1 MILSIFK
8 KIFRLYT
15 SSRNNFTPLCL
26 YCSFAVIDSAHIDV
40 INKKPLLL
48 KKLPYIFLLLLHIT
62 KLQHS
67 CLSFILLSK
76 KKNNIIQ
83 CVLINV
89 ASFDTRSEIFFF
101 SFLVF
106 FSFFSLL
113 QNGTSNFIKMHLT
126 FGKLRY

>member
-1 MILSIFK
+1 MDLMIHCICK
-8 KIFRLYT
+8 KNFRVYS

-48 KKLPYIFLLLLHIT
+48 KKLPYIFLLLLLLHIT

-89 ASFDTRSEIFFF
+89 ASFDTLSEIFF
-101 SFLVF
+101 SCLVF
-106 FSFFSLL
+106 FFFSLL
-113 QNGTSNFIKMHLT
+113 QNGARNFIKMH
-126 FGKLRY
+126 

>member
-1 MILSIFK
+1 MDLMIHSICKKNFK
-8 KIFRLYT
+8 VYS
-15 SSRNNFTPLCL
+15 SSRYNFTPLCL

-48 KKLPYIFLLLLHIT
+48 KKLPYIFLLLHIT

-76 KKNNIIQ
+76 KKNIIQ

-89 ASFDTRSEIFFF
+89 ASFDTRSEIFFSCHVVF
-101 SFLVF
+101 STHYYRMGLEI
-106 FSFFSLL
+106 L
-113 QNGTSNFIKMHLT
+113 
-126 FGKLRY
+126 